1 MRLLRARQQRQSS
14 LHATVESFT
23 YRTHR
28 RWSLAVV
35 LTLATFLAATL
46 SIAQPS
52 TVSAH
57 GHDVKNNYLALGDSV
72 TFGDSPLVNPYD
84 TDEFIGY
91 PTPVARALGLR
102 LTNAAC
108 PGATS
113 SYFISLAGSDWSCI
127 PFRSK
132 YPLHVSYTTSQL
144 DFAVSFLRSH
154 HHMQL
159 VTLMI
164 GANDLFQLQGNC
176 KNDASCI
183 QAGLPAVLATYS
195 ANLNTIYA
203 AIRHKAHYHG
213 QLVALT
219 YYSPNYADAL
229 TTGAIKALDDIFTER
244 THAWGGAVA
253 NGFYAFQV
261 ATAKYNGDSCAAGLL
276 IRVSATTCN
285 VHPSVKGRLLLAAT
299 VLWVVRHEH
308 AEHEAA

>member
-14 LHATVESFT
+14 LHATVQSFT
-23 YRTHR
+23 HRTPR

-35 LTLATFLAATL
+35 LTLAALLAATL

-52 TVSAH
+52 SAFAEGSH
-57 GHDVKNNYLALGDSV
+57 GHHAQKDYLALGDSV

-84 TDEFIGY
+84 TDGFIGY

-132 YPLHVSYTTSQL
+132 YPLHVNYTTSQL

-164 GANDLFQLQGNC
+164 GANDLFQLQGKC
-176 KNDASCI
+176 KI
-183 QAGLPAVLATYS
+183 G
-195 ANLNTIYA
+195 
-203 AIRHKAHYHG
+203 RAH
-213 QLVALT
+213 V
-219 YYSPNYADAL
+219 
-229 TTGAIKALDDIFTER
+229 
-244 THAWGGAVA
+244 
-253 NGFYAFQV
+253 
-261 ATAKYNGDSCAAGLL
+261 
-276 IRVSATTCN
+276 
-285 VHPSVKGRLLLAAT
+285 
-299 VLWVVRHEH
+299 
-308 AEHEAA
+308 